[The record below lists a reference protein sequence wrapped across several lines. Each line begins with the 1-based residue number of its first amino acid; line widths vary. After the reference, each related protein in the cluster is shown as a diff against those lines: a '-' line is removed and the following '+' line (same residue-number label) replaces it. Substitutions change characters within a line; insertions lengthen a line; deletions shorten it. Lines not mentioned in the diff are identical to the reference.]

1 MPGILCVGV
10 STMMDVL
17 RRAVLCCAVLQDA
30 MAELPACKLASPD
43 QGLFAAALQQH
54 ESLDFFDYVPY
65 TATQLHPH
73 LEQDY

>member
-1 MPGILCVGV
+1 
-10 STMMDVL
+10 
-17 RRAVLCCAVLQDA
+17 

-73 LEQDY
+73 LEQDH